1 MKLRIM
7 RSAWI
12 ALLFMSLSVTAQ
24 TTDKPEWSNELVS
37 GVNKEEAVQIAI
49 PFTDEQFSLHRSVR
63 SPPHR

>member
-49 PFTDEQFSLHRSVR
+49 PLPMNNKQ
-63 SPPHR
+63 

>member
-37 GVNKEEAVQIAI
+37 GSIRKKQFRLLFLLPMNNKQ
-49 PFTDEQFSLHRSVR
+49 
-63 SPPHR
+63 

>member
-37 GVNKEEAVQIAI
+37 GQNAEWNMEI
-49 PFTDEQFSLHRSVR
+49 SLGG
-63 SPPHR
+63 